1 MRLSWQC
8 WVTWVCWRSHRP
20 PFLWGISRCPFRIF
34 RWWSFRI
41 SLRGCRG
48 PSSSRVIT
56 VERLFFG
63 CISVRSQPCW
73 TETHCLRISVDWEGL
88 WPHLSKRSCSTSA
101 SYWISH
107 ISHLRSGGSILGT
120 EGKRTSLRVC
130 ARRLCSKGTVQRFGS
145 APMREVTL
153 IGVRSY
159 FCE

>member
-1 MRLSWQC
+1 MRLSWRC

-56 VERLFFG
+56 VERLSFG
-63 CISVRSQPCW
+63 CISVRSQPSS
-73 TETHCLRISVDWEGL
+73 TETHCLRLSVVWGVNTL
-88 WPHLSKRSCSTSA
+88 LSREYFCNRNVSHT
-101 SYWISH
+101 ISH

-120 EGKRTSLRVC
+120 EGKHTFLRVC
-130 ARRLCSKGTVQRFGS
+130 ARILCSKGRVRQFGS
-145 APMREVTL
+145 VLMRVGTL
-153 IGVRSY
+153 LGADSC

>member
-1 MRLSWQC
+1 MRLSWHC

-56 VERLFFG
+56 VERLLFG

-73 TETHCLRISVDWEGL
+73 TETHCLRLSVDWEGL
-88 WPHLSKRSCSTSA
+88 RPHLGKRFCSTSA

-120 EGKRTSLRVC
+120 EGKHTFLRVC
-130 ARRLCSKGTVQRFGS
+130 ARILCSKGRVRQFGS
-145 APMREVTL
+145 VLMRVGTL
-153 IGVRSY
+153 LGADSY